1 MAEPDFNKMVDE
13 LFSLQ
18 TVTTRKRTP
27 TNTGALTVLAEHP
40 RTALTSAAGLYALNR
55 GANAWQGMYRDIGKT
70 MKASG
75 IAEAEAVKELK
86 AMGYQAKGTM
96 PKVGSKEFI
105 ALARQASLDAKLGWI
120 PYFGQKYTNASA
132 TAQLPKVQLTGSL
145 PVLAKQPYA
154 KGGGLG
160 VLKPA
165 QVTPPLSAKVVLELA
180 KEGRIHPQGALS
192 TAKNFP
198 LREAIPPQGVS
209 NWVKAGRAYKDMMG
223 GDVKINSLKNARG
236 FYKGARLGVLSSALE
251 LGGGVYDVLGEDGVF
266 NREYMKQVGQNKDP
280 LVKAV
285 GVGAGVLKSGMRMG
299 SASANAIT
307 WGGWQASGAP
317 DYEERGTARERAT
330 ALYMKGN
337 KEAGDRGNELYPLSR
352 GRKTMS
358 KDSAQM
364 APNEQSLR
372 WQQIYSDELS
382 KEGVPE
388 SIHTPDMY
396 KGPNYE
402 YVFGQEPRLLSN
414 GPTQDEIEEHYAKMA
429 YIDEQNANITP
440 SMRVNDFMTGLW
452 R

>member
-1 MAEPDFNKMVDE
+1 MAEPDFNKMAEE

-18 TVTTRKRTP
+18 PVTTRKRTP
-27 TNTGALTVLAEHP
+27 TNSTGALQVLAEYP
-40 RTALTSAAGLYALNR
+40 RTAITTGAGLYAVNQ
-55 GANAWQGMYRDIGKT
+55 GAKAWQGMYRDIGKT

-75 IAEAEAVKELK
+75 IAEAEAVKELN
-86 AMGYQAKGTM
+86 ALGFNAKGTM
-96 PKVGSKEFI
+96 PKVGSKEFVT
-105 ALARQASLDAKLGWI
+105 LAREATVNSRLGWI

-132 TAQLPKVQLTGSL
+132 TAQLPKVQLTGSP

-165 QVTPPLSAKVVLELA
+165 QVTPPLSAKAVLELA
-180 KEGRIHPQGALS
+180 KEGTISAGGPLN
-192 TAKNFP
+192 TTKNFP
-198 LREAIPPQGVS
+198 LRHALPPEGVS
-209 NWVKAGRAYKDMMG
+209 NWVKAGKAYKDMMG

-236 FYKGARLGVLSSALE
+236 FYKGARLGVLSAGLE
-251 LGGGVYDVLGEDGVF
+251 LGGGLFDIFGEDGVY
-266 NREYMKQVGQNKDP
+266 NREYKKQVGSNTDP
-280 LVKAV
+280 LVKT
-285 GVGAGVLKSGMRMG
+285 VGAGAGGLKSAMRMG

-317 DYEERGTARERAT
+317 DYQERGTARERAT
-330 ALYMKGN
+330 AIYLAGN
-337 KEAGDRGNELYPLSR
+337 KNAGDKGNELYPLKR
-352 GRKTMS
+352 GRKTMA
-358 KDSAQM
+358 KGGAPMGPDEDSI
-364 APNEQSLR
+364 R

-396 KGPNYE
+396 KGPDYE
-402 YVFGQEPRLLSN
+402 YIFGQEPRLLS
-414 GPTQDEIEEHYAKMA
+414 GPTQAEVDAHYARLA
-429 YIDEQNANITP
+429 YNDEQNANVTP